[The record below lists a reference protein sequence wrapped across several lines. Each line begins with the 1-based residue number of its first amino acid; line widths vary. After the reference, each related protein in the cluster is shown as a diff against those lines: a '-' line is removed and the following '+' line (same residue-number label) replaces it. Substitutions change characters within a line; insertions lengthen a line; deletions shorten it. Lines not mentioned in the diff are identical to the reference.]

1 MTGMA
6 ELIQG
11 LMYQLK
17 GTRGNHV
24 KARKDDGNSE
34 KLARWRGGLKI
45 SRQGQVKSLEES
57 GKEQVGRLW
66 KILAV
71 PSWLQLLMSYVDWRK
86 ISLQQN

>member
-17 GTRGNHV
+17 GTRGNNM

-34 KLARWRGGLKI
+34 KLAKDG
-45 SRQGQVKSLEES
+45 E
-57 GKEQVGRLW
+57 
-66 KILAV
+66 AA
-71 PSWLQLLMSYVDWRK
+71 
-86 ISLQQN
+86 